1 MKNTIRFIINPI
13 SGGKNKTLVPQQIE
27 QVCAKLNIQAD
38 IYLSN
43 SIQETIAQ
51 AKEAVEQQYET
62 VVAVGGDGTIN
73 LIGAQLLHS
82 STALGIIP
90 MGSGNGFARS
100 LGLPFQIER
109 AIKIIQSRKT
119 VLIDTGT
126 INEKPFINLSGAG
139 FDAHIADK
147 FQHSKSRGFFSYVN
161 IVLREFNQYQAQ
173 QYHLNIDDEQLET
186 DAFLITVCNGPQYG
200 NNAFIAPAALMTD
213 GRFHITVLK
222 KCTWANAPSL
232 AWRLFR
238 GTIDLSKDVEQ
249 YSASSVQIKRKNV
262 GPINIDGEPDSDGT
276 ELNFKLIPLSLKVI
290 VP

>member
-1 MKNTIRFIINPI
+1 MKSIVRFIINPI
-13 SGGKNKTLVPQQIE
+13 SGGKNKTHIPQQIE
-27 QVCAKLNIQAD
+27 QVCIKLNIQAE
-38 IYLSN
+38 ICFS
-43 SIQETIAQ
+43 SSPEETRLQ
-51 AKEAVEQQYET
+51 AKDAVEKQLET

-82 STALGIIP
+82 STVLGIIP

-100 LGLPFQIER
+100 LGLPFEIER

-139 FDAHIADK
+139 FDAHIANK
-147 FQHSKSRGFFSYVN
+147 FQHSQSRGFFSYVN
-161 IVLREFNQYQAQ
+161 IVLREFNQYKPQHYRIQ
-173 QYHLNIDDEQLET
+173 LDEEQFET

-213 GRFHITVLK
+213 GRFHVTVLK
-222 KCTWANAPSL
+222 KCTWANAPGL

-238 GTIDLSKDVEQ
+238 GTIDLAKDVEQ
-249 YSASSVQIKRKNV
+249 YSATSVRLIRKQA
-262 GPINIDGEPDSDGT
+262 GPINIDGEPESDNT
-276 ELNFKLIPLSLKVI
+276 ELNFRMIPLSLKVI